1 MQKEIV
7 QPVSA
12 DTGAIEQFADN
23 PSPCAPLTP
32 SAETRYLKAMEQTDR
47 YHCRY
52 NPSYALL
59 DNAEPAPVIPAALFR
74 SGCPATHTDAKHAET
89 IKRAMTSVLRLSGL
103 TGVRPARFLLLTPAQ
118 SSPPPSSP
126 HHEYDTPLFPELTQF
141 APVKECVT
149 AVFADGQPN
158 TVLAWAVLME
168 WAQKPDP
175 VYIFAAAHHA
185 AQFAQRSPAPFVL
198 KGDIRILSSH
208 GQSSHRRIIT
218 DKLPQT
224 LLAPSVTL
232 REIYS
237 TPAHPLHYVSCQEG
251 HFHIPQFARFILVS
265 EDGYPAGAGKT
276 GLLQLNTPLL
286 TPLPA
291 QRLLTTDVCD
301 QGTGCACGSMLPWMY
316 YRGSITARDGL
327 SGDDI

>member
-1 MQKEIV
+1 MMQKEIV

-32 SAETRYLKAMEQTDR
+32 SAETRYQKAMEQTDN

-74 SGCPATHTDAKHAET
+74 SGCPVTHTNAEYAET
-89 IKRAMTSVLRLSGL
+89 IKRTMASVLRLSGL
-103 TGVRPARFLLLTPAQ
+103 TDTRPARFLLLTP
-118 SSPPPSSP
+118 PPSSP
-126 HHEYDTPLFPELTQF
+126 HNEYDTPLFPELTQF

-175 VYIFAAAHHA
+175 VYLFAAAHHA
-185 AQFAQRSPAPFVL
+185 AQFAQHSPAPFAL

-208 GQSSHRRIIT
+208 GQSRYRRIIT

-224 LLAPSVTL
+224 LLAPSVTI
-232 REIYS
+232 REIYR
-237 TPAHPLHYVSCQEG
+237 TPAHPLHYISCQEG
-251 HFHIPQFARFILVS
+251 YFHIPQFARFTLVG
-265 EDGYPAGAGKT
+265 ENGYPAAEGNT

-291 QRLLTTDVCD
+291 QRLLTTDICE
-301 QGTGCACGSMLPWMY
+301 QGTGCACGSMLPWIY
-316 YRGSITARDGL
+316 FRGSITAQDGL
-327 SGDDI
+327 SGDEIG

>member
-32 SAETRYLKAMEQTDR
+32 SAEARYLKAMEQTDR
-47 YHCRY
+47 YHCRN

-59 DNAEPAPVIPAALFR
+59 DNAEPAPVIPAELFR

-89 IKRAMTSVLRLSGL
+89 IKRTMASVLRLSGL
-103 TGVRPARFLLLTPAQ
+103 TDIRPARFLLLTSAQ
-118 SSPPPSSP
+118 SSP

-185 AQFAQRSPAPFVL
+185 AQFAQRSPAPFAL

-251 HFHIPQFARFILVS
+251 HFH
-265 EDGYPAGAGKT
+265 
-276 GLLQLNTPLL
+276 TPLL

-316 YRGSITARDGL
+316 YRGSITARDSL
-327 SGDDI
+327 SGDEI

>member
-74 SGCPATHTDAKHAET
+74 SGCPATHTEAKHAET
-89 IKRAMTSVLRLSGL
+89 IKRAMASVLRLSGL
-103 TGVRPARFLLLTPAQ
+103 TDTRPARFLLLTPLQ
-118 SSPPPSSP
+118 TSP
-126 HHEYDTPLFPELTQF
+126 HNEYDTPLFPELTQF

-168 WAQKPDP
+168 
-175 VYIFAAAHHA
+175 
-185 AQFAQRSPAPFVL
+185 
-198 KGDIRILSSH
+198 
-208 GQSSHRRIIT
+208 
-218 DKLPQT
+218 
-224 LLAPSVTL
+224 
-232 REIYS
+232 
-237 TPAHPLHYVSCQEG
+237 
-251 HFHIPQFARFILVS
+251 
-265 EDGYPAGAGKT
+265 
-276 GLLQLNTPLL
+276 
-286 TPLPA
+286 
-291 QRLLTTDVCD
+291 
-301 QGTGCACGSMLPWMY
+301 
-316 YRGSITARDGL
+316 
-327 SGDDI
+327 

>member
-1 MQKEIV
+1 MMQKEIV

-32 SAETRYLKAMEQTDR
+32 SAETRYQKAMEQTDN

-74 SGCPATHTDAKHAET
+74 SGCPATHTNAEYAET
-89 IKRAMTSVLRLSGL
+89 IKRTMASVLRLSGL
-103 TGVRPARFLLLTPAQ
+103 TDTRPARFLLLTP
-118 SSPPPSSP
+118 PPSSP
-126 HHEYDTPLFPELTQF
+126 HNEYDTPLFPELTQF

-175 VYIFAAAHHA
+175 VYLFAAAHHA
-185 AQFAQRSPAPFVL
+185 AQLAQHSPAPFAL

-208 GQSSHRRIIT
+208 GQSRYRRIIT

-224 LLAPSVTL
+224 LLAPSVTI
-232 REIYS
+232 REIYR

-251 HFHIPQFARFILVS
+251 YFHIPQFARFTLVG
-265 EDGYPAGAGKT
+265 ENGYPAAEGNT

-291 QRLLTTDVCD
+291 QRLLTTDVCE
-301 QGTGCACGSMLPWMY
+301 QGTGCACGSMLPWIY
-316 YRGSITARDGL
+316 FRGSITARDSL
-327 SGDDI
+327 SGDEIG

>member
-23 PSPCAPLTP
+23 PLPCIPLTP
-32 SAETRYLKAMEQTDR
+32 SAETRYLKAMEQTDN
-47 YHCRY
+47 YHRRY

-59 DNAEPAPVIPAALFR
+59 DKAEPAPAIPAALFR
-74 SGCPATHTDAKHAET
+74 SGCPATHTDAKYAET
-89 IKRAMTSVLRLSGL
+89 IERAMTSVLRLSGL
-103 TGVRPARFLLLTPAQ
+103 TGMRPARFLLLTPQ
-118 SSPPPSSP
+118 QTSV
-126 HHEYDTPLFPELTQF
+126 HKEYDTPLFPELTQF

-158 TVLAWAVLME
+158 TVLAWAILME
-168 WAQKPDP
+168 WAQKSDP
-175 VYIFAAAHHA
+175 VYILAAAHHA
-185 AQFAQRSPAPFVL
+185 AAFAQHSPAPFPA
-198 KGDIRILSSH
+198 KGEIRILCSHGRSSH
-208 GQSSHRRIIT
+208 HRIIA

-224 LLAPSVTL
+224 LLAPSVII

-237 TPAHPLHYVSCQEG
+237 TPAHPLHYISCKEG
-251 HFHIPQFARFILVS
+251 HFHIPQFSRFMLVS
-265 EDGYPAGAGKT
+265 EDGYPAAAGKT

-291 QRLLTTDVCD
+291 QRLLTTDVCE
-301 QGTGCACGSMLPWMY
+301 QGTGCACGSLLPWMCY
-316 YRGSITARDGL
+316 HGSITARDDL
-327 SGDDI
+327 SGDDM

>member
-1 MQKEIV
+1 MMQKEIV

-32 SAETRYLKAMEQTDR
+32 SAETRYQKAMEQTDN

-74 SGCPATHTDAKHAET
+74 SGCPSTHTHAEYAET
-89 IKRAMTSVLRLSGL
+89 IKRTMASVLRLSGL
-103 TGVRPARFLLLTPAQ
+103 TDTRPARFLLLTP
-118 SSPPPSSP
+118 PPSSP
-126 HHEYDTPLFPELTQF
+126 HNEYDTPLFPELTQF

-175 VYIFAAAHHA
+175 VYLFAAAHHA
-185 AQFAQRSPAPFVL
+185 AQLAQHSPAPFAL

-208 GQSSHRRIIT
+208 GQSRYRRIIT

-224 LLAPSVTL
+224 LLAPSVTI
-232 REIYS
+232 REIYR
-237 TPAHPLHYVSCQEG
+237 TPAHPLHYISCQEG
-251 HFHIPQFARFILVS
+251 YFHIPQFARFTLVG
-265 EDGYPAGAGKT
+265 ENGYPAAEGNT

-291 QRLLTTDVCD
+291 QCLRQHAALDIFPG
-301 QGTGCACGSMLPWMY
+301 QYHGTGRPQ
-316 YRGSITARDGL
+316 RG
-327 SGDDI
+327 